1 MEEFNHFGQIAENV
15 PKVLGQIVRKTAFDI
30 EAGAKQRAAVDT
42 GFLKNSIYSVTS
54 TKSTYGRA
62 VQKAK
67 LGKNKAGV
75 STKAHLK
82 KYVKH
87 LERQRKQES
96 MLLAEV
102 GGADEQTAYVAVGA
116 EYGIYVE
123 LGTTRMPAQPYFY
136 PAVEA
141 ARPGFEAALS
151 AVESKLDGVSGDIE
165 ADE

>member
-15 PKVLGQIVRKTAFDI
+15 PKVLGQIVRKAAFDI

-87 LERQRKQES
+87 LERQRQQES
-96 MLLAEV
+96 MLLPEV
-102 GGADEQTAYVAVGA
+102 GGADESTAYVAVGA
-116 EYGIYVE
+116 EYGIYLE
-123 LGTTRMPAQPYFY
+123 LGTTRMPAKPYFY

-141 ARPGFEAALS
+141 ARPGFEAALA
-151 AVESKLDGVSGDIE
+151 AVESKLDGVSGDIGV
-165 ADE
+165 DE